1 MTDGYEEEIVVLAVL
16 FCRISGCL
24 LFAPGVSSPRIP
36 VNVRLF
42 LALAVTTALSPLLMN
57 EASLAISSFPDAQR
71 LLLIPSEIITG
82 SLIGLVARFFVLSLQ
97 FAVTTISNFIGMAGI
112 PGIPLEEAETGSPLT
127 TLVTTAAVTAI
138 FVAGLDVELL
148 KALIDSY
155 AVMPIGSF
163 ATPGVVA
170 STLVGGLNETWLL
183 ALRLSGPFLL
193 YGVIVNFA
201 LGLANRFAQQI
212 SVYQTT
218 TGLVMLGGLLLLSL
232 VWFDWMALFI
242 ENYRSWLVNGG
253 F

>member
-1 MTDGYEEEIVVLAVL
+1 MEAYEEQIVVLALL
-16 FCRISGCL
+16 FCRVSGCL

-57 EASLAISSFPDAQR
+57 DASMAISSISSAQR
-71 LLLIPSEIITG
+71 LLLIPGETVIG
-82 SLIGLVARFFVLSLQ
+82 SIIGLTARFFVLSLQ
-97 FAVTTISNFIGMAGI
+97 FAVTAISNFIGMAGI
-112 PGIPLEEAETGSPLT
+112 PGIPLEDTETGSPLT

-148 KALIDSY
+148 KALMDSY
-155 AVMPIGSF
+155 GVMPIGSF
-163 ATPGVVA
+163 SAPRAVV
-170 STLVGGLNETWLL
+170 STLVGSLSETWLL

-212 SVYQTT
+212 SFYQAT
-218 TGLVMLGGLLLLSL
+218 TGMVMLGGLLLLSL
-232 VWFDWMALFI
+232 LWFDWMALFI
-242 ENYRSWLVNGG
+242 ENYRSWLINGG